1 MSKEV
6 RPLVFLGTPEPAAY
20 ILTQLIDAGFP
31 IAHVV
36 TRKDARRGRGGQ
48 TSGSPVKVVAQTHG
62 IEVSHD
68 LEWIRQNAHLNLL
81 GIVVAYGRLIPIE
94 VLHVAPMINVHFSL
108 LPRWRGAAPVERAIL
123 AGDEVTGVCIMDLE
137 ETLDT
142 GPVHACREVPLT
154 RAHTATSLMN
164 ELAEVG
170 SDVLIELL
178 TRGLSSV
185 TPQMGDATYAAKIS
199 SSEACIDWNDAAIAI
214 DRKIRALRAFTTI
227 DGVRLR
233 ILEAHISHAAS
244 TARPGQ
250 CGDDAVVATGEGS
263 LVLIRVQPEGKNPM
277 DAVAWLRGRSPGGLQ
292 FDIAAD

>member
-6 RPLVFLGTPEPAAY
+6 RPLVFLGTPEPAAH

-94 VLHVAPMINVHFSL
+94 VLHLTPMINVHFSL

-123 AGDEVTGVCIMDLE
+123 AGDDVTGVCIMDLE

-142 GPVHACREVPLT
+142 GPIHACREVPLT
-154 RAHTATSLMN
+154 SAHTASALLQ

-178 TRGLSSV
+178 TRGLSST
-185 TPQMGDATYAAKIS
+185 TPQQGDATYAAKLS
-199 SSEACIDWNDAAIAI
+199 SSEACIDWNDAAITI
-214 DRKIRALRAFTTI
+214 HRKIRALRSFTTI

-233 ILEAHISHAAS
+233 ILEADISNAVSGA
-244 TARPGQ
+244 TPGQ

-263 LVLIRVQPEGKNPM
+263 LVLIRVQPEGKTPM

-292 FDIAAD
+292 FDMATD

>member
-1 MSKEV
+1 MAKEG
-6 RPLVFLGTPEPAAY
+6 RPLVFLGTPEPAAFV
-20 ILTQLIDAGFP
+20 LEKLIAANFHV
-31 IAHVV
+31 AHVV
-36 TRKDARRGRGGQ
+36 TRKDARRGRGGA
-48 TSGSPVKVVAQTHG
+48 TSSSPVKMVAHTHA

-68 LEWIRQNAHLNLL
+68 LEWIRQNSHRDLL
-81 GIVVAYGRLIPIE
+81 GIVVAYGRLIPLSI
-94 VLHVAPMINVHFSL
+94 LDTTPMVNVHFSL

-142 GPVHACREVPLT
+142 GPIHACREVPLT
-154 RAHTATSLMN
+154 SAHTASSLLQ

-178 TRGLSSV
+178 THGLSST
-185 TPQMGDATYAAKIS
+185 TPQRGEATYAAKIS
-199 SSEACIDWNDAAIAI
+199 SSEAHIDWNDAAIMI
-214 DRKIRALRAFTTI
+214 HRKIRALRAFTTI

-233 ILEAHISHAAS
+233 ILEADISNAVS
-244 TARPGQ
+244 GARPGQ

-277 DAVAWLRGRSPGGLQ
+277 DAVAWLRGRSPGVLQ

>member
-1 MSKEV
+1 
-6 RPLVFLGTPEPAAY
+6 
-20 ILTQLIDAGFP
+20 
-31 IAHVV
+31 
-36 TRKDARRGRGGQ
+36 
-48 TSGSPVKVVAQTHG
+48 
-62 IEVSHD
+62 
-68 LEWIRQNAHLNLL
+68 
-81 GIVVAYGRLIPIE
+81 
-94 VLHVAPMINVHFSL
+94 MINVHFSL

-142 GPVHACREVPLT
+142 GPIHACREVPLT
-154 RAHTATSLMN
+154 SAHTASSLLQ

-178 TRGLSSV
+178 TRGLSST

-199 SSEACIDWNDAAIAI
+199 SSEACIDWNDAVITI
-214 DRKIRALRAFTTI
+214 HRKIRALRAFTTI

-233 ILEAHISHAAS
+233 ILEAHISNAAS
-244 TARPGQ
+244 EARPGQ
-250 CGDDAVVATGEGS
+250 CGNDAVVATGEGS

-292 FDIAAD
+292 FDVAAD

>member
-81 GIVVAYGRLIPIE
+81 GIVVAYGCLIPIE

-154 RAHTATSLMN
+154 SAHTATSLMN

-250 CGDDAVVATGEGS
+250 CGDDAVVAAGEGS
-263 LVLIRVQPEGKNPM
+263 LVLTRVQPEGKNPM